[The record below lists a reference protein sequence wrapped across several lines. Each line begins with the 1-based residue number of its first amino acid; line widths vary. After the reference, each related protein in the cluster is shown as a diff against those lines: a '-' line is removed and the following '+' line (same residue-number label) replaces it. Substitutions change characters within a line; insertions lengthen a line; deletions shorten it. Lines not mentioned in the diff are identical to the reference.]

1 MKHAPGIFEQHDP
14 EAEAA
19 SDARAEAD
27 FAAGRYIDHAT
38 VSEWLRTWGSADRKP
53 FREWLK
59 DWSAANDKPY
69 PEWLK

>member
-1 MKHAPGIFEQHDP
+1 MKHEPGIFEQQDA
-14 EAEAA
+14 EALAA

-27 FAAGRYIDHAT
+27 FAAGRYVDHAT
-38 VSEWLRTWGSADRKP
+38 VSEWLRTWGRSDRKP